1 MQTIKP
7 GVAVE
12 FSTFAEFLEQTSE
25 EDRQFLTEEEQQ
37 RFAPAACGM
46 TNGVGG
52 WIVLGASWDEEEQ
65 QAAVEGLRSPS
76 ALRERLEGE
85 LSGGRAFSTAIPAVL
100 HVLKD
105 PAPLLLVQV
114 FPVEW
119 NFRPVCV
126 GRDYARGT
134 WRRVEGVNLLSGVR
148 TRFRLGMDALE
159 RLRSDRPIVGMGL
172 EALHE
177 ESVAAFREAVVERRP
192 RWAGLSMR
200 AFLNRAQVLSG
211 DVVTQAGN
219 CMLGRQGTRIRA
231 ELHSE
236 ATGGS
241 EAFEVR
247 NLWKA
252 CFDLMPRL
260 VRSLSPTCAAAF
272 RECFLNALIHADYD
286 AGDVHILLKDGPASA
301 LIRNP
306 GMVRTCRQG
315 ESVCRNF
322 RLMKIFQLLGAAQG
336 DGRGLSVIRRYQP
349 GFRLQQDILELTTTA
364 LLNLEPVAALQDS
377 SVSDTRPKPVRTPRR
392 RKSAALSEKALP
404 PEPEPPVEHAGE
416 PPTGHAGKAPVG
428 HTGEKSAVEAPLLLA
443 NWQVVPTS
451 DPETLPVM
459 ERTPAEEAQAASP
472 KEQLSLPFHEPVE
485 ERPAEPMPRAEDSLR
500 DAGAVLSQ
508 GDTED
513 EPQRR
518 QTSFGSAAEDLAR
531 SIAEMRGQEEQ

>member
-1 MQTIKP
+1 M
-7 GVAVE
+7 
-12 FSTFAEFLEQTSE
+12 
-25 EDRQFLTEEEQQ
+25 
-37 RFAPAACGM
+37 
-46 TNGVGG
+46 
-52 WIVLGASWDEEEQ
+52 
-65 QAAVEGLRSPS
+65 
-76 ALRERLEGE
+76 
-85 LSGGRAFSTAIPAVL
+85 
-100 HVLKD
+100 
-105 PAPLLLVQV
+105 
-114 FPVEW
+114 
-119 NFRPVCV
+119 
-126 GRDYARGT
+126 
-134 WRRVEGVNLLSGVR
+134 
-148 TRFRLGMDALE
+148 
-159 RLRSDRPIVGMGL
+159 
-172 EALHE
+172 
-177 ESVAAFREAVVERRP
+177 
-192 RWAGLSMR
+192 
-200 AFLNRAQVLSG
+200 
-211 DVVTQAGN
+211 
-219 CMLGRQGTRIRA
+219 
-231 ELHSE
+231 
-236 ATGGS
+236 
-241 EAFEVR
+241 
-247 NLWKA
+247 
-252 CFDLMPRL
+252 
-260 VRSLSPTCAAAF
+260 
-272 RECFLNALIHADYD
+272 
-286 AGDVHILLKDGPASA
+286 HILLKDGPASA